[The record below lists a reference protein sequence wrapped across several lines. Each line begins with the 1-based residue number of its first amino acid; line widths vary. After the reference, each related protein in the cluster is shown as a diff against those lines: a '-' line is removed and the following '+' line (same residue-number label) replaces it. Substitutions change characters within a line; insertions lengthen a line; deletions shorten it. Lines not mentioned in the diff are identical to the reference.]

1 MKPKNWH
8 LAVFTLSF
16 AAGCSGTESS
26 APAGNP
32 SAPPVFAYENEEV
45 RVDSDL
51 VVPAGSTGRIGPG
64 VSFAADADVKIL
76 VQGVL
81 VIEGSAASPARSTG
95 SGTPSSWYGIQ
106 VEAGGKLQLQHAEI
120 REARYG
126 IHTLPGSDFTVDYA
140 DINGGFKVAVIE
152 SDGTFDHSKFAGST
166 PDSISIAFEVS
177 IDDPNGTMTIMN
189 ASPTITNS
197 QFDGA
202 SAITDMV
209 RIGGESKPVFDHV
222 LIQKAHCG
230 FHNFGAV
237 NNSPIVKNSIFRQL
251 SYGVMAFQTK
261 PVFENN
267 VFEGNTN
274 DVGLCLGASAENAP
288 VLTGNY
294 YSSGSALIDAGCF
307 QIGTAESSPASAPI
321 EGAGPVGL

>member
-1 MKPKNWH
+1 MKPKYRL
-8 LAVFTLSF
+8 LATFALPFT
-16 AAGCSGTESS
+16 AACSGADTGV
-26 APAGNP
+26 PAGNP
-32 SAPPVFAYENEEV
+32 AESIAFTYENEDV
-45 RVDSDL
+45 GVDSDL
-51 VVPAGSTGRIGPG
+51 VVPAGSKGRFGPG
-64 VSFAADADVKIL
+64 VNVTAATDVKIR

-81 VIEGSAASPARSTG
+81 VIEGSAASPAHFTG
-95 SGTPSSWYGIQ
+95 TGTASSWYGILL
-106 VEAGGKLQLQHAEI
+106 ESGGKLELQHAEI
-120 REARYG
+120 REAKYG
-126 IHTLPGSDFTVDYA
+126 IHAQPGSSFEVDYA
-140 DINGGFKVAVIE
+140 DIGGGFKAAVIE
-152 SDGTFDHSKFAGST
+152 ANGTFDHSKFAGST

-222 LIQKAHCG
+222 LIQNAHCG

-261 PVFENN
+261 PVFEHN

-274 DVGLCLGASAENAP
+274 DVGLCLGASAESAP
-288 VLTGNY
+288 VLEGNY
-294 YSSGSALIDAGCF
+294 YATGSALIDAGCF
-307 QIGTAESSPASAPI
+307 QIGTADSSPASAPI